1 MFHLLSRLLNWMLD
15 FEVILFLILT
25 VGLIGLWT
33 RFRRSAL
40 AALSAGAGI
49 YILFGLVP
57 IGTLALRPLENAWRR
72 PETLT
77 APAGIIV
84 LGGAIDG
91 ARSQD
96 RGIVQFNLAGSRLTE
111 GAMLAVRFPQSK
123 LVFSGGNGDLM
134 GDLSPE
140 ARMAQTFYRGL
151 GLTESQLVFE
161 DRSRNTFE
169 NAVLSAE
176 LLKSMPE
183 SRWILVTSA
192 FHMPRAM
199 GVFQKA
205 GFNVIPWPSD
215 YRTLRED
222 DWRPTFQPLEEFSK
236 LQAALHEYVGLAA
249 YRLNGYSDTLFPT
262 PALQR

>member
-1 MFHLLSRLLNWMLD
+1 
-15 FEVILFLILT
+15 
-25 VGLIGLWT
+25 
-33 RFRRSAL
+33 
-40 AALSAGAGI
+40 
-49 YILFGLVP
+49 
-57 IGTLALRPLENAWRR
+57 
-72 PETLT
+72 
-77 APAGIIV
+77 
-84 LGGAIDG
+84 
-91 ARSQD
+91 
-96 RGIVQFNLAGSRLTE
+96 
-111 GAMLAVRFPQSK
+111 
-123 LVFSGGNGDLM
+123 
-134 GDLSPE
+134 
-140 ARMAQTFYRGL
+140 
-151 GLTESQLVFE
+151 
-161 DRSRNTFE
+161 
-169 NAVLSAE
+169 
-176 LLKSMPE
+176 MPE